1 VTPIGRDDARVRS
14 WFRPCAQVPYAWL
27 TVPEIDGPVTGSEAR
42 TLGPRAAKLRP
53 ADGQAMDVR
62 ESRAMPKRLTSAPG
76 QSLSC
81 HGLVFFRPVLWPGS
95 THFDKFL
102 VERSSEHSD
111 VAVPLPF
118 DALVGDFDATFHWL
132 FRTRDSCTERRQHSD
147 DHRLGRPLCG
157 ATPSICTRCYSRRP
171 RSWRRSSKRCR
182 CSATRLQAQ
191 RGSHVADCLRRTAL
205 PRR

>member
-1 VTPIGRDDARVRS
+1 MRS
-14 WFRPCAQVPYAWL
+14 WFRSCAQVPYAWL

-53 ADGQAMDVR
+53 ADGQAMDVS
-62 ESRAMPKRLTSAPG
+62 ESRTMPKRLTSAPG

-81 HGLVFFRPVLWPGS
+81 HGLVFFRPVLWAAS

-111 VAVPLPF
+111 VAVPPPF
-118 DALVGDFDATFHWL
+118 AALVGLLTLPFIARFE
-132 FRTRDSCTERRQHSD
+132 RTILAPSAASI
-147 DHRLGRPLCG
+147 LMIIPSGVLSVAPP
-157 ATPSICTRCYSRRP
+157 PSICTRCNSRRP
-171 RSWRRSSKRCR
+171 RSWRRSSGRCR
-182 CSATRLQAQ
+182 CSATRLRAQ
-191 RGSHVADCLRRTAL
+191 RGLHVADCSRRTAL

>member
-1 VTPIGRDDARVRS
+1 M
-14 WFRPCAQVPYAWL
+14 
-27 TVPEIDGPVTGSEAR
+27 PEIDGPVTGSEAR

-53 ADGQAMDVR
+53 ADGQVMDVR

-81 HGLVFFRPVLWPGS
+81 HGLVFFRPVLWAAS

-118 DALVGDFDATFHWL
+118 AALVGILTSPFIAYFERTILEPSAANIPMIIASGVLSVAPPFYLHALLFGEASVVAPFFQTVPLFGYALAGSTRVTRRRLFAPDGVTATVA
-132 FRTRDSCTERRQHSD
+132 
-147 DHRLGRPLCG
+147 G
-157 ATPSICTRCYSRRP
+157 APKNTI
-171 RSWRRSSKRCR
+171 
-182 CSATRLQAQ
+182 
-191 RGSHVADCLRRTAL
+191 
-205 PRR
+205 

>member
-1 VTPIGRDDARVRS
+1 M
-14 WFRPCAQVPYAWL
+14 
-27 TVPEIDGPVTGSEAR
+27 PEIDGPVTGSEAC

-81 HGLVFFRPVLWPGS
+81 HGLVFFRPVLWAAS

-102 VERSSEHSD
+102 VERSSGHSD

-118 DALVGDFDATFHWL
+118 DALVGDFDATFH
-132 FRTRDSCTERRQHSD
+132 C
-147 DHRLGRPLCG
+147 
-157 ATPSICTRCYSRRP
+157 
-171 RSWRRSSKRCR
+171 
-182 CSATRLQAQ
+182 
-191 RGSHVADCLRRTAL
+191 
-205 PRR
+205 